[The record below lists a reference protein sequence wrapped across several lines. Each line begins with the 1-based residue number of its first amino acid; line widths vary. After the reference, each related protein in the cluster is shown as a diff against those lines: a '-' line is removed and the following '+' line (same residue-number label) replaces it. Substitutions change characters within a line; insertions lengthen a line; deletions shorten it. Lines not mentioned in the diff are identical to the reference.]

1 MKRDF
6 FIFLAIA
13 VFLTAAVSCKKDPEV
28 PPVPPLHP
36 AEPELIAVQGGT
48 FTMGW
53 LEERDDPEGYVWE
66 KPAHQV
72 TVSSFKIAKYPV
84 TQKQWV
90 ALMGSNS
97 SHFQGDENLPVEM
110 VSWLDAQEFIAKLN
124 EATGKKYRLATEAEW
139 EYAARG
145 GNKSGN
151 FKYSGSNNIDE
162 VAWYWENSDNKTHP
176 VGTKKANEL
185 GIYDMSGNVWEWC
198 NDWYAEYTVESQTN
212 PQGPAEGS
220 DRVFRGG
227 SWGSVPLICRVAYR
241 GGNTPEFRDDG
252 FGFRLVLP

>member
-6 FIFLAIA
+6 FTFLAIA
-13 VFLTAAVSCKKDPEV
+13 VFLTAAISCKKDPETK
-28 PPVPPLHP
+28 PLHP
-36 AEPELIAVQGGT
+36 AEPELITVQGGT

-53 LEERDDPEGYVWE
+53 LEERDGPEGYDWE

-90 ALMGSNS
+90 ALMDSNPS
-97 SHFQGDENLPVEM
+97 YFKGDENLPVER
-110 VSWLDAQEFIAKLN
+110 VSWHDAQEFIAKLN
-124 EATGKKYRLATEAEW
+124 EVTGKNYRLATEAEW

-151 FKYSGSNNIDE
+151 FKYSGSNDIDE
-162 VAWYWENSDNKTHP
+162 VAWYRENRDNKTHP

-185 GIYDMSGNVWEWC
+185 GINDMSGNVWEWC

-220 DRVFRGG
+220 YRVDRGG
-227 SWGSVPLICRVAYR
+227 SWFHVPLYCRVACRDYD
-241 GGNTPEFRDDG
+241 TPEARYYFI
-252 FGFRLVLP
+252 GFRLVLP